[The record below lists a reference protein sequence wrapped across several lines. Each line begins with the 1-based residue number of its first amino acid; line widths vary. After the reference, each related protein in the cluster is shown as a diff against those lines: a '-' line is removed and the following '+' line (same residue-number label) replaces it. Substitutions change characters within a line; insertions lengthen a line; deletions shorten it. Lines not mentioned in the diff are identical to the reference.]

1 MKFSGAISVILL
13 SCAVVTSNA
22 QQDKSR
28 FLRKQEEAGSILEK
42 VSGEEVVR
50 YLVDEEAEESEEAVE
65 DESEADAEDESEADA
80 EDESEADAEDESEAD
95 AEEESEAEAEAEDE
109 PEEEVT
115 EAEEEEDTNAY
126 GSWSNSRWESY
137 QEQQKGD
144 RNNNDGQQHAT
155 SWSSSAHYSRNVAA
169 AAAMTVAGVFLA
181 NRLKVKCS
189 SCKRASRN
197 ISLIEDDTSNTA
209 AYTLA

>member
-42 VSGEEVVR
+42 VYGADGVVR
-50 YLVDEEAEESEEAVE
+50 HLVQEEAEESK
-65 DESEADAEDESEADA
+65 ADAEDESE
-80 EDESEADAEDESEAD
+80 
-95 AEEESEAEAEAEDE
+95 
-109 PEEEVT
+109 
-115 EAEEEEDTNAY
+115 EEEETNAY
-126 GSWSNSRWESY
+126 GSWSTSRWDSY
-137 QEQQKGD
+137 QDQKNGD
-144 RNNNDGQQHAT
+144 GNNYDGQQQHAT

-197 ISLIEDDTSNTA
+197 ISLIEDDASNTA